1 MSPMLKCTKR
11 PPPRLPEKV
20 FKYWKNMRTFSSRSS
35 NVIIFSEK
43 RIVGY
48 SQEEMFSVVSDVE
61 KYHKFVPYC
70 RKSTVTLNEDCKLS
84 ANLVVG
90 FQPFFNLAYTSHVNL
105 VKPFLV
111 TAICKDVRIFD
122 HLKTVWKFN
131 PTKSKNPDACLID
144 FAVSFSFKSSSHSMI
159 AQMFLDSIVKQN
171 VKAFIDRAQHEYG
184 PPSRDSVRKSIIVNK
199 L

>member
-1 MSPMLKCTKR
+1 MLKCIKR
-11 PPPRLPEKV
+11 QHSSLPERV
-20 FKYWKNMRTFSSRSS
+20 FKYGKHLRRFSSESK

-48 SQEEMFSVVSDVE
+48 SQQKMFSVVGDVE
-61 KYHKFVPYC
+61 NYHNFVPYC
-70 RKSTVTLNEDCKLS
+70 RKSTVTLKEDCRLS

-105 VKPFLV
+105 LEPFLV
-111 TAICKDVRIFD
+111 TAVCRDVKIFD

-131 PTKSKNPDACLID
+131 PTQSNDPNACLID
-144 FAVSFSFKSSSHSMI
+144 FAVSFSFKSSSHSLI

-171 VKAFIDRAQHEYG
+171 VKAFIDRAQHQYG
-184 PPSRDSVRKSIIVNK
+184 PPSRDSVQKSIIVNK

>member
-1 MSPMLKCTKR
+1 MLCQN
-11 PPPRLPEKV
+11 P
-20 FKYWKNMRTFSSRSS
+20 RTFLRIMKQSLQGRYLSDSK

-48 SQEEMFSVVSDVE
+48 SMDKMYKVVSDVE

-70 RKSTVTLNEDCKLS
+70 RKSVVTLNQEDRLS

-90 FQPFFNLAYTSHVNL
+90 FQPFFNLSYTSHVTL

-122 HLKTVWKFN
+122 HLRTVWKFN
-131 PTKSKNPDACLID
+131 PTKSNDPNACLID

-159 AQMFLDSIVKQN
+159 AKLFLDSIVRQN
-171 VKAFIDRAQHEYG
+171 VKAFIDRAEAKYG
-184 PPSRDSVRKSIIVNK
+184 APSRESQRKSVIVNN

>member
-1 MSPMLKCTKR
+1 MLNCIKR
-11 PPPRLPEKV
+11 QPSDLPCV
-20 FKYWKNMRTFSSRSS
+20 FKYLTNTRRFSSESK

-48 SQEEMFSVVSDVE
+48 SQQKMFSVVADVG

-70 RKSTVTLNEDCKLS
+70 RKSTVTLKEDCRLS

-105 VKPFLV
+105 LEPFLV
-111 TAICKDVRIFD
+111 TAVCRDVKIFD
-122 HLKTVWKFN
+122 HLRTVWKFN
-131 PTKSKNPDACLID
+131 PTKGNDPDACLID
-144 FAVSFSFKSSSHSMI
+144 FAVSFSFKSSSHSLI

-171 VKAFIDRAQHEYG
+171 VKAFIDRAHHKYG
-184 PPSRDSVRKSIIVNK
+184 PPSRDSVQKSIIVNK

>member
-1 MSPMLKCTKR
+1 MLCQN
-11 PPPRLPEKV
+11 P
-20 FKYWKNMRTFSSRSS
+20 RTFQRLLKQSFQKRHLSDSK

-48 SQEEMFSVVSDVE
+48 SMDKMYKVVSDVE

-70 RKSTVTLNEDCKLS
+70 RKSVVTLNHEDRLS

-90 FQPFFNLAYTSHVNL
+90 FQPFFNLSYTSHVTL

-111 TAICKDVRIFD
+111 TAVCKDVKIFD
-122 HLKTVWKFN
+122 HLRTVWKFN
-131 PTKSKNPDACLID
+131 PTKSNDREACLID

-159 AQMFLDSIVKQN
+159 AKLFLDSIVREN
-171 VKAFIDRAQHEYG
+171 VKAFIDRAEAKYG
-184 PPSRDSVRKSIIVNK
+184 APSRKSKQKSVVVNN

>member
-1 MSPMLKCTKR
+1 MLCQNPRIFQIFWKQSFPKR
-11 PPPRLPEKV
+11 QLSDSK
-20 FKYWKNMRTFSSRSS
+20 

-48 SQEEMFSVVSDVE
+48 SMDKMYKVVSDVE

-70 RKSTVTLNEDCKLS
+70 RKSVVTLNHEDRLS

-90 FQPFFNLAYTSHVNL
+90 FQPFFNLSYTSHVTL

-111 TAICKDVRIFD
+111 TAVCKDVKIFD
-122 HLKTVWKFN
+122 HLRTVWKFN
-131 PTKSKNPDACLID
+131 PTKSNDPEACLID

-159 AQMFLDSIVKQN
+159 AKLFLDSIVREN
-171 VKAFIDRAQHEYG
+171 VKAFIDRAEAKYG
-184 PPSRDSVRKSIIVNK
+184 APSRKSKQKSVVVNN

>member
-1 MSPMLKCTKR
+1 MLCQN
-11 PPPRLPEKV
+11 P
-20 FKYWKNMRTFSSRSS
+20 RTFLRIMKQSLKRRYLSDSK

-48 SQEEMFSVVSDVE
+48 SMDKMYKVVSDVE

-70 RKSTVTLNEDCKLS
+70 RKSVVTLNQEDRLS

-90 FQPFFNLAYTSHVNL
+90 FQPFFNLSYTSHVTL

-122 HLKTVWKFN
+122 HLRTVWKFN
-131 PTKSKNPDACLID
+131 PTKSNDPNACLID

-159 AQMFLDSIVKQN
+159 AKLFLDSIVRQN
-171 VKAFIDRAQHEYG
+171 VKAFIDRAEAKYG
-184 PPSRDSVRKSIIVNK
+184 APSRESQRKSVIVNN

>member
-1 MSPMLKCTKR
+1 MKQSLQRRYLSDSK
-11 PPPRLPEKV
+11 
-20 FKYWKNMRTFSSRSS
+20 

-48 SQEEMFSVVSDVE
+48 SMDKMYKVVSDVE

-70 RKSTVTLNEDCKLS
+70 RKSVVTLNQEDRLS

-90 FQPFFNLAYTSHVNL
+90 FQPFFNLSYTSHVTL

-122 HLKTVWKFN
+122 HLRTVWKFN
-131 PTKSKNPDACLID
+131 PTKSNDPNACLID

-159 AQMFLDSIVKQN
+159 AKLFLDSIVRQN
-171 VKAFIDRAQHEYG
+171 VKAFIDRAEAKYG
-184 PPSRDSVRKSIIVNK
+184 APSRESQRKSVIVNN